1 MSAPFRFDGT
11 WVFPV
16 PPAQLWAVFSRTD
29 RFQEWWPWL
38 RTLESDG
45 LVEGTVSHCV
55 VRAPLPYSLTFE
67 VAVLEVVPER
77 LVDTQVSGDLEGPA
91 RLDLNAHPE
100 GSEARLSW
108 ELELRDPLLRTAA
121 VVARPVMEWGHSWV
135 VDTGVR
141 QFRRTALAE
150 HDPSSRPRP
159 DAD

>member
-1 MSAPFRFDGT
+1 MADPFRFDGR

-16 PPAQLWAVFSRTD
+16 ATAELWRSLSRTD

-45 LVEGTVSHCV
+45 LVEGSVSRCV

-77 LVDTQVSGDLEGPA
+77 VVDTRVSGDLEGPA
-91 RLDLNAHPE
+91 RLDLAAHPD
-100 GSEARLSW
+100 GCEARLSW
-108 ELELRDPLLRTAA
+108 ELELRAPLLRAGS
-121 VVARPVMEWGHSWV
+121 VVARPLMEWGHNWV

-141 QFRRTALAE
+141 QFRRVALGEA
-150 HDPSSRPRP
+150 SG
-159 DAD
+159 